1 MHRIYLLFF
10 LLRRTICMLFPVRE
24 PTVFYDKCTPCHRCK
39 YQLAWP
45 LPWRW
50 KMQIQAGVYLTEAC
64 CPLWCAGWTRLTMV
78 KEVQRPA
85 APGQATSW
93 ATPGETPSSSIA
105 FHPAQNSVSPSFL
118 HSNYH
123 NIYSGTVCFCPLCQ
137 VFLSVSLSLTCI
149 KNVRYNRCF
158 CFCFGVYIFA
168 NWG

>member
-1 MHRIYLLFF
+1 MGLEFIFHGYIVFIYFSFCSEELFV
-10 LLRRTICMLFPVRE
+10 CE
-24 PTVFYDKCTPCHRCK
+24 PTVFNDKCTPCHRCK
-39 YQLAWP
+39 YELAWP

-50 KMQIQAGVYLTEAC
+50 TVQMQADVYLTEAC

-123 NIYSGTVCFCPLCQ
+123 NIYSGTVCFCALCQ
-137 VFLSVSLSLTCI
+137 VFLSVVSLW
-149 KNVRYNRCF
+149 VRLWL
-158 CFCFGVYIFA
+158 A
-168 NWG
+168 